1 MDLPCDR
8 KRRAEGKEGRG
19 GSAGG
24 RDGRANEQRT
34 KKTRAAATPSGT
46 VREPAACASSSPTG
60 GRRRRGEE
68 KGGGGEASRGG
79 GGHAASRCPRRAGGG
94 GTEMTADAR
103 RVRARARDPRSG
115 IGRARARRV
124 GPSSAVLFLR
134 LVQTLRVGVPGSQ
147 SRRNPAA
154 RGNARAVGRATYVI
168 DVRDDGHVADV
179 VLLVHLATEL
189 IDGELRREG
198 GVERGGGGE
207 LLGLVRRAQPAD
219 EASIDAGERVGLA
232 ARAPESR
239 PPRAARAGPRAHT
252 FTIVARVQ
260 LSTAVVHRCATKERE
275 SARSRAR
282 LYSIGGRSRR
292 HRQRGRRVGR
302 FRGLLNPRFPAPS
315 AREIFHSLHLVI
327 PRVRES
333 G

>member
-1 MDLPCDR
+1 
-8 KRRAEGKEGRG
+8 
-19 GSAGG
+19 
-24 RDGRANEQRT
+24 
-34 KKTRAAATPSGT
+34 
-46 VREPAACASSSPTG
+46 
-60 GRRRRGEE
+60 
-68 KGGGGEASRGG
+68 
-79 GGHAASRCPRRAGGG
+79 
-94 GTEMTADAR
+94 MTADAR

-198 GVERGGGGE
+198 GVERRGGRVVRARSACATGGK
-207 LLGLVRRAQPAD
+207 RRG
-219 EASIDAGERVGLA
+219 ASGDAGERVGLA

-275 SARSRAR
+275 SVRSRAR

-302 FRGLLNPRFPAPS
+302 FRGLFDPRFPAPS

>member
-1 MDLPCDR
+1 MTGQRLFASAIEKYSSRETVDREARGGELPRWAPRDSRRSLGAGRGFTRGRGRLTVSTTNPFGGSSRTKGARIDARAPARSLSRQRSSR
-8 KRRAEGKEGRG
+8 KGTAQTPLRLLSVPAMGGAPETARVRGRGYSRDRRAQ
-19 GSAGG
+19 S
-24 RDGRANEQRT
+24 RT
-34 KKTRAAATPSGT
+34 CCGCCASCPSGDGAHRWRT
-46 VREPAACASSSPTG
+46 AT
-60 GRRRRGEE
+60 GRRRRT
-68 KGGGGEASRGG
+68 
-79 GGHAASRCPRRAGGG
+79 PR
-94 GTEMTADAR
+94 
-103 RVRARARDPRSG
+103 
-115 IGRARARRV
+115 
-124 GPSSAVLFLR
+124 
-134 LVQTLRVGVPGSQ
+134 
-147 SRRNPAA
+147 
-154 RGNARAVGRATYVI
+154 
-168 DVRDDGHVADV
+168 
-179 VLLVHLATEL
+179 
-189 IDGELRREG
+189 
-198 GVERGGGGE
+198 GGE

-275 SARSRAR
+275 SVRSRAR